1 MPRRRDSIAKKDKR
15 VSTIATTAQKWITR
29 AHAAVYRATSG
40 KVAGRMMGSSVLLL
54 TTTGRKTGKKRTTPL
69 LYLEDG
75 ENLVIVASNGGAP
88 RHPAWWLNLKV
99 DPEPQVR
106 VGDRTLRVRV
116 EEAKGEE
123 KRRLWARLVE
133 MYPAYEDYQRRTT
146 REIPVVILRPQ
157 RGTSGSNPVG

>member
-1 MPRRRDSIAKKDKR
+1 MFNLKEPTEGESICQTDPSASLRKGE
-15 VSTIATTAQKWITR
+15 AQR
-29 AHAAVYRATSG
+29 G
-40 KVAGRMMGSSVLLL
+40 LLL
-54 TTTGRKTGKKRTTPL
+54 FTTGRKTGKKRTTPL

-88 RHPAWWLNLKV
+88 RHPAWWLNLEV
-99 DPEPQVR
+99 DSEPQVR
-106 VGDRTLRVRV
+106 VEDRTLRVRA